1 MRFLNIDGEM
11 RRRELGRESE
21 NVKELCIAPDFQL
34 LLELDKGFEYRSC
47 NGLGK
52 MALKLWNFF

>member
-1 MRFLNIDGEM
+1 MCFLNIDGGM
-11 RRRELGRESE
+11 RRRREQGIESE

-47 NGLGK
+47 DGLGK
-52 MALKLWNFF
+52 MVKKL